1 MAKNKTQGVVLFAF
15 GRHTYYWAMYN
26 IALSIKHH
34 SPSVNIAAFVGSK
47 EDASRFCG
55 GLHTVVDSIHEIDK
69 DDFHTGKAFDPGKLK
84 VNVYKY
90 LPFDYNLYL
99 DVDAIALK
107 PIDKLMEDLI
117 ALNKPYASH
126 TVGYHTIDK
135 GRAIESMQW
144 AWADDIW
151 SKYELSQEAIL
162 PAINSSLQF
171 IVKGKE
177 AELLYKTAKYL
188 YTQNP
193 LPLKSLRMK
202 WGGGQPDELY
212 MNIAM
217 AMLGIDPKCSEIG
230 NDGAELGHIHFAAK
244 RGLPYA
250 EVIDR
255 YYFQSYYGGVG
266 FTARF
271 YTNWIDAIL
280 KNLQRAQGRRHE
292 YTIDRILQYKH
303 ADNK

>member
-1 MAKNKTQGVVLFAF
+1 MANNKTKGVVLFGF
-15 GRHTYYWAMYN
+15 GKHTYYWAMYN
-26 IALSIKHH
+26 LALTIKHH
-34 SPSVNIAAFVGSK
+34 SPNVNIAAFVGSNQ
-47 EDASRFCG
+47 DASRFCG
-55 GLHTVVDSIHEIDK
+55 DLHTVVDSIHEIDK
-69 DDFHTGKAFDPGKLK
+69 DDLYSNKTFDPGRLK
-84 VNVYKY
+84 VNIYKY
-90 LPFDYNLYL
+90 LPFDYNMYL

-107 PIDKLMEDLI
+107 DIEPLMQHLV
-117 ALNKPYASH
+117 ALDKPYASH

-135 GRAIESMQW
+135 GRSIESMQW

-151 SKYELSQEAIL
+151 SKYELSDKAIL

-171 IVKGKE
+171 IKRCNE

-212 MNIAM
+212 MNIAL
-217 AMLGIDPKCSEIG
+217 AMFEIDPKCSEIG

-244 RGLPYA
+244 RGMPYA
-250 EVIDR
+250 EVIER

-271 YTNWIDAIL
+271 YTNWIDSIL
-280 KNLQRAQGRRHE
+280 RNLQRSKGRGHS